1 MQGSRDTRAV
11 QDVLHYVDAVATTAL
26 RKPAS
31 LGLPQCSSR
40 QEKLFSKEGALHAAA
55 GQIAMMPA

>member
-11 QDVLHYVDAVATTAL
+11 QDVLHYVDAVATIR

-31 LGLPQCSSR
+31 RGLSQCRNR